1 MTANAAAP
9 ALMSDAVARVEH
21 ARAMSRRQRRVAS
34 WGYGALFLALV
45 LLSAWA
51 SDFSPAALAAGL
63 PRIGEYFALIL
74 PDLRADRLFADSET
88 EGSLAYWMYRLDE
101 WAWLLFETA
110 NMAAMATLGAT
121 GACRSCSPF
130 RRRAPSR
137 PRRGSRPP
145 CGACSRSAAPCP
157 RSSSR

>member
-1 MTANAAAP
+1 MTANAAAL
-9 ALMSDAVARVEH
+9 AVMSDAVARVEH
-21 ARAMSRRQRRVAS
+21 ARAMARRQRRIAS
-34 WGYGALFLALV
+34 WGYGTLFLALV

-110 NMAAMATLGAT
+110 
-121 GACRSCSPF
+121 
-130 RRRAPSR
+130 
-137 PRRGSRPP
+137 
-145 CGACSRSAAPCP
+145 
-157 RSSSR
+157 